1 MKERVN
7 MESIYHKDGP
17 APSLTAAAGSISEM
31 VSDLDRSYL
40 GMESLA
46 CDIIATIET
55 NFEKGSITTREGKGD
70 EILREMIVG
79 WKNRLYRYRQN
90 LPGQDSSNIEP
101 TRREPD
107 GSGSQQ
113 H

>member
-1 MKERVN
+1 

-55 NFEKGSITTREGKGD
+55 NFKHGSITTPEGKGD
-70 EILREMIVG
+70 KVLEEMLIG
-79 WKNRLYRYRQN
+79 WKNRLYRFRQD
-90 LPGQDSSNIEP
+90 LPGTKVESNA
-101 TRREPD
+101 
-107 GSGSQQ
+107 
-113 H
+113 